1 MTQPVSGLR
10 AGVNAASKSPQSTVA
25 KSDCNTGLHDGMA
38 DPEVYKHV
46 EISKQ
51 LATLLE
57 VASADQVLAQAE
69 KVVARLKRLDE
80 VMPNYQHVASQLYDL
95 LRVRSLDDVVP
106 AVKALVL

>member
-57 VASADQVLAQAE
+57 VASADQVCAAWSTLSSCCEYADMQD
-69 KVVARLKRLDE
+69 RD
-80 VMPNYQHVASQLYDL
+80 
-95 LRVRSLDDVVP
+95 
-106 AVKALVL
+106 